1 MPGKTVCR
9 SLEVLEQQKS
19 RSEKTEAAYEYQNTS
34 INQQISLNAA
44 FKCSAIISAG
54 RPSI

>member
-9 SLEVLEQQKS
+9 SVEVLEQQKS

>member
-9 SLEVLEQQKS
+9 SFEVLEQQKS
-19 RSEKTEAAYEYQNTS
+19 RSEKTEAAYEYQNAF

-44 FKCSAIISAG
+44 FK
-54 RPSI
+54 